1 MFPELSYLRYRFR
14 PAKEKLDSQTQNRW
28 FDSMQKLTKKRHAVK
43 MFNMPMVS
51 PCQYEAAARAVK
63 MIRIKVETNNEP
75 VLDQWSEV

>member
-1 MFPELSYLRYRFR
+1 
-14 PAKEKLDSQTQNRW
+14 
-28 FDSMQKLTKKRHAVK
+28 MQKLTKKRHAVK